1 MEGGQV
7 QDLQLDA
14 VIGFSG
20 ISRKCVVMHPDNKRL
35 IFALGYS
42 IVVRDLTTGAQTFLL
57 SHDNCVTCIAMSK
70 DGKYLASGQKTH
82 AGFVAD
88 IILWSLDDSVELGRL
103 SFHKVSVE
111 CLDFSCDGKF
121 LASLGGEHC
130 NTLVLWS
137 VEGKKALCG
146 TSAALE
152 QAKCL
157 AFYNNSPNM
166 LVSGRLYPLTAHP
179 QQSLRDVLE
188 IALNRGA
195 FTRSGPHRKQLNC
208 GVTALTLIRGD
219 LFVGTGDG
227 EIHRLG
233 IDTLNVMGF
242 CQVMGGLT
250 SLVPT
255 PDSSMLWA
263 ATSTNALYRVDA
275 QTLTPHLKHSGHV
288 GAINQVTFPEDCS
301 QILAT
306 CSTSD
311 IRVWSA
317 ETCKELLRIQLHG
330 LECLCVAF
338 APDGSSIVSGWNDGK
353 IRSFTPETGRL
364 IFCIDQAHKDGVT
377 AVGVTSEGSRI
388 ASGGVS
394 GQFRVWKLHKGSQ
407 ELIASRKEHRGKICC
422 LRLRRK
428 SMHALTAAEDGTIIV
443 WDMTTYTSI
452 LSINESTIF
461 RSATYCTEEVNIL
474 ATGSDH
480 KVHYFDA
487 IDGANIREIEAADK
501 GDINCIAFHPTFS
514 LFCTGGDDRL
524 LRLWGYESGDCTAEA
539 RWHADVVRCA
549 AFSPDGKLLVS
560 GGNCGVLHFWR
571 VPEALQY
578 RSSKDICQAATQ
590 H

>member
-1 MEGGQV
+1 MEGEQI

-14 VIGFSG
+14 VVGFSG
-20 ISRKCVVMHPDNKRL
+20 ISRKCIVMHPDNKRL

-42 IVVRDLTTGAQTFLL
+42 VVVRDLTTGAETFLL

-88 IILWSLDDSVELGRL
+88 IILWDLDDSIELGRL
-103 SFHKVSVE
+103 RNRRETECVESNALMVFSFHKVSVE
-111 CLDFSCDGKF
+111 FLDFSCDGKF

-137 VEGKKALCG
+137 VEERKALCG

-157 AFYNNSPNM
+157 AFYNISPHM
-166 LVSGRLYPLTAHP
+166 LVSG
-179 QQSLRDVLE
+179 DVLE

-195 FTRSGPHRKQLNC
+195 FTRSGPRRKQLNC
-208 GVTALTLIRGD
+208 GVTALTLMRGD
-219 LFVGTGDG
+219 LLVGTGDG
-227 EIHRLG
+227 EIHRLA
-233 IDTLNVMGF
+233 IDTLNLMGF
-242 CQVMGGLT
+242 CQVLGGLT

-255 PDSSMLWA
+255 PDSLMLWA
-263 ATSTNALYRVDA
+263 ATSTNALYRIDA

-288 GAINQVTFPEDCS
+288 GSINQVTFPEGCS

-317 ETCKELLRIQLHG
+317 ESCKELLRIQLHG
-330 LECLCVAF
+330 LECLCVGF

-353 IRSFTPETGRL
+353 IRSFTPETGKL

-377 AVGVTSEGSRI
+377 AVVVTTEGSRV

-394 GQFRVWKLHKGSQ
+394 GQFRVWKLHKSSQ

-422 LRLRRK
+422 LRLRQK
-428 SMHALTAAEDGTIIV
+428 SIH
-443 WDMTTYTSI
+443 
-452 LSINESTIF
+452 
-461 RSATYCTEEVNIL
+461 SASYCAEEVNIL

-487 IDGANIREIEAADK
+487 IDGTKIRELEAAEE
-501 GDINCIAFHPTFS
+501 GDINCVAFHPAFS

-524 LRLWGYESGDCTAEA
+524 LRLWGYESGDCVAQT
-539 RWHADVVRCA
+539 RWHADVVRCT

-571 VPEALQY
+571 VPERLQCLA
-578 RSSKDICQAATQ
+578 SKDICQPATQ
-590 H
+590 Q

>member
-1 MEGGQV
+1 MEGGQT

-14 VIGFSG
+14 IIGFSCV
-20 ISRKCVVMHPDNKRL
+20 SKRCVVMHPDNKRL

-42 IVVRDLTTGAQTFLL
+42 IVVRDLTTGAEAFLL

-88 IILWSLDDSVELGRL
+88 VILWSLEDTTELGRL
-103 SFHKVSVE
+103 SFHKVSVD

-137 VEGKKALCG
+137 VKERKALCG
-146 TSAALE
+146 TPAALE

-166 LVSGRLYPLTAHP
+166 LVSG
-179 QQSLRDVLE
+179 DVLE
-188 IALNRGA
+188 IALNRGG

-208 GVTALTLIRGD
+208 GVTALTLMRGD

-227 EIHRLG
+227 EIHRLA
-233 IDTLNVMGF
+233 IDTLKLMGF
-242 CQVMGGLT
+242 CQVMGELT

-255 PDSSMLWA
+255 PDSLTLWA
-263 ATSTNALYRVDA
+263 ASSTNALYRVDA

-288 GAINQVTFPEDCS
+288 GAINQVTFPEGCS
-301 QILAT
+301 KLLAT

-317 ETCKELLRIQLHG
+317 ESYKELLRIQLHG

-353 IRSFTPETGRL
+353 IRSFTPETGKL

-377 AVGVTSEGSRI
+377 AVGVTIEGSRI

-394 GQFRVWKLHKGSQ
+394 GQFRVWKLHKTSQ

-422 LRLRRK
+422 LRLRQK
-428 SMHALTAAEDGTIIV
+428 SIQALTAAEDGTIIV

-461 RSATYCTEEVNIL
+461 RSATYCAEEVNIL

-487 IDGANIREIEAADK
+487 IDGSKIREIGTAEE
-501 GDINCIAFHPTFS
+501 GDINCIVFHPTSS
-514 LFCTGGDDRL
+514 LFCTGGNDRV
-524 LRLWGYESGDCTAEA
+524 LRLWGYESGDCVAEA
-539 RWHADVVRCA
+539 RWHADVVRCT

-571 VPEALQY
+571 VPEGLQ
-578 RSSKDICQAATQ
+578 RQTSKETCQAAVQ
-590 H
+590 Q